1 MNIIVFPGQGSQKI
15 GMGKELSDN
24 FAEAKQVFEEVND
37 ALNFNLTRVMW
48 DGTDKEIALT
58 SNAQPA
64 LMACS
69 IATLRVLNKIT
80 NKNLSDL
87 ACYVCGHSLGEYSAM
102 TAAEVFSLSQCA
114 TLLRLR
120 GDAMQK
126 AVPIGKGAMAALI
139 GTNIEMAVKV
149 TDKVKRYGVCDIAND
164 NSQGQVVISGD
175 ILAVENAMKFSKDF
189 GIKKAILLPV
199 SAPFHCK
206 LMRPAQIIM
215 EEALNKLNFK
225 TPLIPIISNVNV
237 LPENNPDKLRK
248 NLIDQVTGT
257 VRWRETMEFAEKKGI
272 KKIIELGSGKV
283 LTGIAK
289 RMIKDIV
296 TINIENTEDFKNF
309 I

>member
-37 ALNFNLTRVMW
+37 ALNFDLTRVMW

-139 GTNIEMAVKV
+139 GTNIEMTVKV
-149 TDKVKRYGVCDIAND
+149 IDKVKRYGVCDIAND